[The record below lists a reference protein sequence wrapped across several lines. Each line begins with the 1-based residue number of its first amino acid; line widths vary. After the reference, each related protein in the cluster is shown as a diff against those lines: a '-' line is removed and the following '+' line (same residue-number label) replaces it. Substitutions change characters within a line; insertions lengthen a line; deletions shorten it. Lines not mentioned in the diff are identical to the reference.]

1 MHSPI
6 PPPPHSKVTTAQVF
20 AIAGPAMVA
29 NLTTPLIG
37 IVSTTAIGRL
47 GDATLLGGVAMASV
61 LFDCMFWLFAFLRMG
76 TVAFTAQSLGA
87 GEARELRAILV
98 RGFIVAAL
106 IGAVLIVLQ
115 RPLAAALLS
124 AMGGSEGARRAAETY
139 FTIRIWSA
147 PLALANYVV
156 LGWLIGQAR
165 AALALST
172 QIAINVTNVVATVLL
187 VLVFNFG
194 IAGAAIAAVIAEAAG
209 VLLGIFMAHRLTG
222 GKLDV
227 DRATL
232 FDRAKLTRMLAVN
245 RDIMIRTA
253 ALIAAFLFFTA
264 QGARAGDVTLAANAV
279 LNNFLL
285 IGAFFLDGL
294 ANAAEQLCGRAYGA
308 RDRAGFAG
316 AVRLVVIWGF
326 AFALAVTAIFALFG
340 PALIDMMTASAEVRR
355 SARGFLLYVIL
366 APLLGVFA
374 FAYDGVYIGATWAR
388 DMRNLMLLSL
398 FIFLAAW
405 FSLRAFGNAGLWGAL
420 LVHYA
425 ARGGLQ
431 ALRFPALF
439 RASFPKTAIPASP
452 RP

>member
-1 MHSPI
+1 MHAPSPS
-6 PPPPHSKVTTAQVF
+6 SKVTTAQVF

-61 LFDCMFWLFAFLRMG
+61 IFDCLFWLFAFLRMS
-76 TVAFTAQSLGA
+76 TVAFTAQSLDGNA
-87 GEARELRAILV
+87 SGELRAILA
-98 RGFIVAAL
+98 RGFIVASLVGAAL
-106 IGAVLIVLQ
+106 IALQ
-115 RPLAAALLS
+115 IPLAAVLLG
-124 AMGGSEGARRAAETY
+124 AMGGSESVTRAAKAY

-165 AALALST
+165 ATLALTT
-172 QIAINVTNVVATVLL
+172 QVAINLTNTVATVLL
-187 VLVFNFG
+187 VLVFDLG

-209 VLLGIFMAHRLTG
+209 LLLGILIAQHLSRG
-222 GKLDV
+222 QSAIS
-227 DRATL
+227 RATL
-232 FDRAKLTRMLAVN
+232 FDRAKLMRMLSVN
-245 RDIMIRTA
+245 RDILIRTA
-253 ALIAAFLFFTA
+253 ALITAFLFFTA

-279 LNNFLL
+279 LNNFLM
-285 IGAFFLDGL
+285 ISGFFLDGL

-308 RDRAGFAG
+308 RNKDAFSG
-316 AVRLVVIWGF
+316 AVKLVVMWGF
-326 AFALAVTAIFALFG
+326 GFALAVAACFLLFG
-340 PALIDMMTASAEVRR
+340 PALIDTMTASVDVRR
-355 SARGFLLYVIL
+355 IARDYLWFVIF

-374 FAYDGVYIGATWAR
+374 FAYDGIYIGATWAR

-398 FIFLAAW
+398 LIFLGAW
-405 FSLRAFGNAGLWGAL
+405 FSLRSFGNAGLWGAF

-431 ALRFPALF
+431 ALRYPALL
-439 RASFPKTAIPASP
+439 RKSFG
-452 RP
+452 